1 MLQQLQTNDINQD
14 TYNGWKNRETWLVNL
29 WINNNPYLQ
38 AELLDIIKSDVG
50 IYIKVQDLRDLV
62 EDISFDHINESS
74 GMGSDLVNTALARAS
89 LTQIIELNSED

>member
-1 MLQQLQTNDINQD
+1 MLQQSQINNTNQD

-74 GMGSDLVNTALARAS
+74 GMSTDLVNTALARAS